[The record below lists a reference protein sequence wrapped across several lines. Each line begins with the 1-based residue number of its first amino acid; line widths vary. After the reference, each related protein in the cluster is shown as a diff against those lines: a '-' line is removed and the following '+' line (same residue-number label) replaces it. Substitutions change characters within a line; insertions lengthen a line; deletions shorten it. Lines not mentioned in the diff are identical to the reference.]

1 MQPLSLQGVLAA
13 GLSLVSSAG
22 TGGVPDSCLPLE
34 HEITWWDNVE
44 IKWGKLRLL
53 RWLGLRYSTER
64 YLDISLL
71 CRQYGGFF
79 CPLGYFVLLQPAEF
93 TFTASQFLLL
103 TLHHALP
110 SLTPWPKLW
119 VLGPYSCSS
128 GDKHAFLCPTR
139 WDSIIHGGERKHS
152 QSPFFLSL
160 HVLSVLST
168 VTTASSLKCLNENSS
183 WPPPL

>member
-53 RWLGLRYSTER
+53 RWLGLRYSTEISR
-64 YLDISLL
+64 YISALQA
-71 CRQYGGFF
+71 RWRVFF

-103 TLHHALP
+103 TLHHGP
-110 SLTPWPKLW
+110 SCGCWNPTPVHLVISMHFCVP
-119 VLGPYSCSS
+119 P
-128 GDKHAFLCPTR
+128 
-139 WDSIIHGGERKHS
+139 GE
-152 QSPFFLSL
+152 
-160 HVLSVLST
+160 
-168 VTTASSLKCLNENSS
+168 TASSMGVKGSTASLPFSFLSTYS
-183 WPPPL
+183 VSLVL

>member
-34 HEITWWDNVE
+34 HEITWWDNVK

-53 RWLGLRYSTER
+53 RWLGLCYSTER
-64 YLDISLL
+64 SRYISALQARWRVFL
-71 CRQYGGFF
+71 PTGLF
-79 CPLGYFVLLQPAEF
+79 CPPPASRIHIYSISVPP
-93 TFTASQFLLL
+93 AYS
-103 TLHHALP
+103 
-110 SLTPWPKLW
+110 TPRPKLW
-119 VLGPYSCSS
+119 VLEPYSCSS

-168 VTTASSLKCLNENSS
+168 VTTASSLRCLNENSS